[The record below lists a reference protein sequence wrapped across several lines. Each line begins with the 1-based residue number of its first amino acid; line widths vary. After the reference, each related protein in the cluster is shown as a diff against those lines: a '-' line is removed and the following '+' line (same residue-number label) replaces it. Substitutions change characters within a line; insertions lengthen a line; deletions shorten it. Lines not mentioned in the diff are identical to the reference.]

1 MVGVGLVD
9 GGDRAVLWELV
20 ASERLWDRRIAIVA
34 THALIQAGDLGET
47 FALSERLLDDPHHL
61 MWKATGWMLREA
73 GKRDEDALVAWL
85 EEHRAAMPRTTLRYA
100 LERLDPDT
108 RARLMAR

>member
-1 MVGVGLVD
+1 MGLVD

-34 THALIQAGDLGET
+34 THALIQAGDLTET

-85 EEHRAAMPRTTLRYA
+85 DAHRAAMPRTTLRYA
-100 LERLDPDT
+100 LERLRPGDT
-108 RARLMAR
+108 RPAHGAGAG